1 VIFDKKSIEVHKF
14 WLAQPMRA
22 DGDALGERMVKFK
35 GRKLGERGQSMVE
48 FAFGLPVLLL
58 ALIGVVM
65 MGVAFNNQIA
75 LTFAAGIGAQQLSI
89 SRGQTTDP
97 CSLASTAFENAAPSL
112 NPSNLKFTIVL
123 GGNSYSGTCATLPKT
138 PCASDGNSCT
148 SASLVQA
155 ETAQVTA
162 TYPCNLQVLNFNPV
176 PTCLLT
182 AQTSVYIQ

>member
-48 FAFGLPVLLL
+48 FAFGVPVLLL

-89 SRGQTTDP
+89 SRGKPQTRAVW
-97 CSLASTAFENAAPSL
+97 LAQRSKMQRRPSIRRI
-112 NPSNLKFTIVL
+112 SNSRL
-123 GGNSYSGTCATLPKT
+123 SW
-138 PCASDGNSCT
+138 
-148 SASLVQA
+148 A
-155 ETAQVTA
+155 ETRIRG
-162 TYPCNLQVLNFNPV
+162 PV
-176 PTCLLT
+176 RHCLKRHALLMGT
-182 AQTSVYIQ
+182 RALARHWCRPKPPR